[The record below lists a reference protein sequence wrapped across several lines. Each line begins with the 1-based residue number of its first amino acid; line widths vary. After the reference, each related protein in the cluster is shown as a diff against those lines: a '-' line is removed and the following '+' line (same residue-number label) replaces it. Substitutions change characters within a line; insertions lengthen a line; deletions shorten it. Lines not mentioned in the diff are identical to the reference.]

1 MLPAKNKKV
10 KGISAFVGGRV
21 IGKVRI
27 VFDPSS
33 SQIKIGDV
41 LVTRMTTPGFISLMK
56 NAAAIVTDEGSL
68 LCHAAIIARELKKPC
83 IVGTEIATK
92 IFKNGDM
99 IETNTENGV
108 VRKIIVRR

>member
-56 NAAAIVTDEGSL
+56 NAAAIVTDEESVSL
-68 LCHAAIIARELKKPC
+68 P
-83 IVGTEIATK
+83 
-92 IFKNGDM
+92 
-99 IETNTENGV
+99 
-108 VRKIIVRR
+108 RRHYCSRAEKTVYCRHGNCDEDF